1 MILRGTITGLA
12 IAVLVFAGSAAWAH
26 TPLMLCMDNGDNSV
40 TCQGGFSDG
49 SSAAGVIMRIKA
61 PDGRVL
67 QEGRMDDS
75 AEFSFMKPRGDF
87 LVVFDA
93 GPEHQLRVPGRQ
105 IGQ

>member
-1 MILRGTITGLA
+1 MFFRRAIVWLA
-12 IAVLVFAGSAAWAH
+12 FVVLIPAGSAAWAH
-26 TPLMLCMDNGDNSV
+26 TPLMLCMDNGDNSI

-49 SSAAGVIMRIKA
+49 SSAGGVTMRIKSS
-61 PDGRVL
+61 DGRVL
-67 QEGRMDDS
+67 QEGQMDNNS
-75 AEFSFMKPRGDF
+75 EFTFMKPRGDF